1 MLALR
6 GRLRPRAAARSP
18 RRASR
23 AAAALAGPREEHV
36 AAPGSVPAALGV
48 EVTLS
53 SEPFASSGPVRALVS
68 PPLEGT
74 ELSSIRL
81 GVCRGRVVGVL

>member
-1 MLALR
+1 M
-6 GRLRPRAAARSP
+6 
-18 RRASR
+18 
-23 AAAALAGPREEHV
+23 

-81 GVCRGRVVGVL
+81 GVCRGRAVGVL